1 MQEVFAQAQAAARG
15 MWKYRWLGVAVA
27 WVVALVGTVA
37 IFRIPDQYEATARI
51 HVDTLSILKPL
62 MAGLAVQPDVD
73 QQISMLSRTLI
84 SRPNVEKLMRMADLD
99 LKNRSK
105 AQQDATVDE
114 LMKTLRIAG
123 TGRDNLYLLSYR
135 DTEAERAK
143 RAIQS
148 LVSIFVESGL
158 GATRNDAASA
168 KAFINDQ
175 IKSYLA
181 KLEEAEARLKDFR
194 LRNLDLQMGEG
205 RDVASRLTELG
216 TQFEKA
222 RLELREAENSREAAK
237 LELSNQQSRSGPS
250 SSLPNLLQDSAA
262 LSVATPELDARID
275 AQRRQ
280 LDALLQ
286 RFTEQHPDVLS
297 TRRLLRDLDE
307 QKRKDVQEL
316 RRQALAAPA
325 SPTGGSTSSLAVQE
339 LSRMMAISEV
349 QVAALK
355 ARVSE
360 YGGRYNQLKASL
372 KTAPQLEAEAV
383 QLNRDYAIHKKNY
396 EDLVSRRESA
406 AMSGDLDVASGLA
419 DFRLIDPPRVSPQ
432 PVFPN
437 RLLLLPL
444 ALLAALVGGLA
455 AAFAASQLRPVFFH
469 PAELRSKFELPIL
482 GMVSSVMSD
491 VGVRQRRVDR
501 LRFLAASGSLALLFV
516 AGLTVMSL
524 LASR

>member
-1 MQEVFAQAQAAARG
+1 M
-15 MWKYRWLGVAVA
+15 
-27 WVVALVGTVA
+27 
-37 IFRIPDQYEATARI
+37 
-51 HVDTLSILKPL
+51 
-62 MAGLAVQPDVD
+62 
-73 QQISMLSRTLI
+73 
-84 SRPNVEKLMRMADLD
+84 
-99 LKNRSK
+99 
-105 AQQDATVDE
+105 
-114 LMKTLRIAG
+114 
-123 TGRDNLYLLSYR
+123 
-135 DTEAERAK
+135 
-143 RAIQS
+143 
-148 LVSIFVESGL
+148 
-158 GATRNDAASA
+158 
-168 KAFINDQ
+168 
-175 IKSYLA
+175 
-181 KLEEAEARLKDFR
+181 
-194 LRNLDLQMGEG
+194 
-205 RDVASRLTELG
+205 
-216 TQFEKA
+216 
-222 RLELREAENSREAAK
+222 
-237 LELSNQQSRSGPS
+237 
-250 SSLPNLLQDSAA
+250 
-262 LSVATPELDARID
+262 
-275 AQRRQ
+275 
-280 LDALLQ
+280 
-286 RFTEQHPDVLS
+286 
-297 TRRLLRDLDE
+297 
-307 QKRKDVQEL
+307 
-316 RRQALAAPA
+316 
-325 SPTGGSTSSLAVQE
+325 SSLAVQE

-437 RLLLLPL
+437 RPLLLPL